1 MKKLAA
7 ALFALVAALACM
19 AFAACTGSNAGGDEN
34 TVVITV
40 VQDYDV
46 EGKTLKD
53 YMDYLVAEDELAYE
67 ISDGMI
73 VSLNGKAN
81 TANSYWMLYT
91 SDEANANTAWGTI
104 EYDGHTYGSATL
116 GAPSL
121 PLAEGA
127 VYVWSYQTF

>member
-19 AFAACTGSNAGGDEN
+19 AFAACTDSNVGGDEN

-40 VQDYDV
+40 AEDYDV

-81 TANSYWMLYT
+81 TTNSYWMLYT

-104 EYDGHTYGSATL
+104 EYDGHTYGSATI

>member
-19 AFAACTGSNAGGDEN
+19 AFAACTDSNAGGDEN

-40 VQDYDV
+40 AEDYDV

-81 TANSYWMLYT
+81 TTNSYWMLYT

>member
-7 ALFALVAALACM
+7 ALFALVAALTCM

-34 TVVITV
+34 TVAITV
-40 VQDYDV
+40 AEDYDV

-81 TANSYWMLYT
+81 TTNSYWMLYT

>member
-19 AFAACTGSNAGGDEN
+19 AFAACTDSNAGGDEN

-40 VQDYDV
+40 AQDYDV

-81 TANSYWMLYT
+81 TTNSYWMLYT

>member
-40 VQDYDV
+40 AEDYDV

-81 TANSYWMLYT
+81 TTNSYWMLYT